1 MPQYILLLTL
11 TADGRAA
18 MTVDANSLA
27 IAAAQC
33 ERPAVQCLG
42 LYGVLGRFDF
52 VAILD
57 APDNDDAARFSLE
70 LGHRGGAHVE
80 TLPAVPISLLQGI
93 SDAGVGVEPE
103 PEEAPHLN

>member
-1 MPQYILLLTL
+1 MAQYVLLLTL
-11 TADGRAA
+11 DADGRAA
-18 MTVDANSLA
+18 MTADANSLA
-27 IAAAQC
+27 KAAAAC

-70 LGHRGGAHVE
+70 LGHRAGAQVE

-93 SDAGVGVEPE
+93 SDTAPEVEPE
-103 PEEAPHLN
+103 PEESPNLN